1 MLQFLSRRLL
11 QGLVTVWV
19 VLTVVFIMF
28 RLLPGDPALTLLD
41 PTFPAE
47 VRQLMRAQFGLDR
60 PVPVQYAHYMANVA
74 RGNLGRS
81 FFYKAPVLE
90 VLRDKLSNTLILT
103 LSAFV
108 VAYTIGIFAGV
119 LLTWKRG
126 TRLELTGILVALA
139 FRSAPLFWTGMVTLM
154 IFSFWLN
161 WFPHAG
167 MRTPG
172 YEAATFVQ
180 KFFTLDFLRHL
191 LLPTTV
197 SALYFMALPMLLM
210 RNTMLEVL
218 GEDFVELAR
227 AKGLRERTVM
237 YRHVAR
243 NAVLPVVTAAA
254 VYIGLSAGGQTLVEY
269 VFSWPGL
276 GREIVLATQRHDYPV
291 AQGAFLML
299 GVMVI
304 VMNVVADL
312 LYAYLD
318 PRIVYR

>member
-1 MLQFLSRRLL
+1 VLRFLSQRLL
-11 QGLVTVWV
+11 QGVVTLWV
-19 VLTVVFIMF
+19 LLTVVFVMF

-41 PTFPAE
+41 PTFPPE
-47 VRQLMRAQFGLDR
+47 VRQLVRAQFGLDR
-60 PVPVQYAHYMANVA
+60 PLPVQYVHYLANVA
-74 RGNLGRS
+74 RGNLGQS
-81 FFYKAPVLE
+81 FFYKAPVAE
-90 VLRDKLSNTLILT
+90 VLGYKLGNTLILALT
-103 LSAFV
+103 AFV
-108 VAYTIGIFAGV
+108 VAYTIGILAGV
-119 LLTWKRG
+119 LLAWKRG
-126 TRLELTGILVALA
+126 TRLELVGILVALVL
-139 FRSAPLFWTGMVTLM
+139 RSAPLFWTGMVALM

-161 WFPHAG
+161 WLPHAG

-180 KFFTLDFLRHL
+180 KFFTIDFLRHL
-191 LLPTTV
+191 ILPTTV
-197 SALYFMALPMLLM
+197 AVLHFMALPMLLM

-243 NAVLPVVTAAA
+243 NAVLPIVTAAA
-254 VYIGLSAGGQTLVEY
+254 VYIGLSAGGQTLIEY

-276 GREIVLATQRHDYPV
+276 GREIVFATQRHDYPV

-304 VMNVVADL
+304 IMNIIADL

-318 PRIVYR
+318 PRIAYR

>member
-1 MLQFLSRRLL
+1 MLRFLSQRLL
-11 QGLVTVWV
+11 QGVVTLWV
-19 VLTVVFIMF
+19 LLTVVFVMF

-41 PTFPAE
+41 PTFPPE
-47 VRQLMRAQFGLDR
+47 VRQLVRAQFGLDR
-60 PVPVQYAHYMANVA
+60 PLPVQYVHYLANVA
-74 RGNLGRS
+74 RGNLGQS
-81 FFYKAPVLE
+81 FFYKAPVAE
-90 VLRDKLSNTLILT
+90 VLGYKLGNTLILALT
-103 LSAFV
+103 AFV
-108 VAYTIGIFAGV
+108 VAYTIGILAGV
-119 LLTWKRG
+119 LLAWKRG
-126 TRLELTGILVALA
+126 TRLELVGILVALVL
-139 FRSAPLFWTGMVTLM
+139 RSAPLFWTGMVALM

-161 WFPHAG
+161 WLPHAG

-180 KFFTLDFLRHL
+180 KFFTIDFLRHL
-191 LLPTTV
+191 ILPTTV
-197 SALYFMALPMLLM
+197 AVLHFMALPMLLM

-243 NAVLPVVTAAA
+243 NAVLPIVTAAA
-254 VYIGLSAGGQTLVEY
+254 VYIGLSAGGQTLIEY

-276 GREIVLATQRHDYPV
+276 GREIVFATQRHDYPV

-304 VMNVVADL
+304 IMNIIADL

-318 PRIVYR
+318 PRIAYR